1 MRGYLLDTNLISELF
16 KKKPSSSVIDRVT
29 SVEADRVF
37 TSAICAM
44 ELRYGTQRHP
54 NGRKLWRQI
63 SDSVFPRIRVLPLR
77 FNEAKQA
84 ADILAELASQG
95 EPIGLEDVLIG
106 ATAMTNGLTV
116 ATRNLRHFNRIRGLQ
131 AESWWD
137 D

>member
-1 MRGYLLDTNLISELF
+1 
-16 KKKPSSSVIDRVT
+16 
-29 SVEADRVF
+29 
-37 TSAICAM
+37 ICVM

-54 NGRKLWRQI
+54 DGKRLWQQI
-63 SDSVFPRIRVLPLR
+63 SESIFPRIQVLPLR
-77 FNEAKQA
+77 FKEARQA
-84 ADILAELASQG
+84 ADILAELAAQG